1 MARDCLTIMSKEN
14 PSKQSN
20 IWNPVVTCIG
30 VSASKFVEM
39 GAGGASNS
47 KIDRFFTKKRPET
60 LEVEESDSDKDQ
72 LISPL
77 DETEDRTI
85 PVQDESTQE
94 EVVPPEKEEPKV
106 GVAPKKTGFFARRAI
121 PVQDESTQEEVV
133 PPEKEE
139 PKVEEASKKTGF
151 FARRAIQNKQKE
163 PELTASK
170 DEEPSTSGAQE
181 SSSFSVK
188 ELFPDLEKVDQETLG
203 LLPIHLQREV
213 RRAIENHRVVQE
225 TDSESSQSC
234 SWSIC
239 GTCGK
244 KLMEEELEEHKD
256 YHMAL
261 ELQKEF
267 SALPT
272 SVGAAPKLTSGAA
285 SSVKSK
291 SIKRPLKDSK
301 KKASDKDSK
310 KIRTIETFF
319 RNTQ

>member
-1 MARDCLTIMSKEN
+1 MRQT
-14 PSKQSN
+14 
-20 IWNPVVTCIG
+20 
-30 VSASKFVEM
+30 
-39 GAGGASNS
+39 
-47 KIDRFFTKKRPET
+47 
-60 LEVEESDSDKDQ
+60 
-72 LISPL
+72 
-77 DETEDRTI
+77 
-85 PVQDESTQE
+85 
-94 EVVPPEKEEPKV
+94 
-106 GVAPKKTGFFARRAI
+106 
-121 PVQDESTQEEVV
+121 V

-139 PKVEEASKKTGF
+139 PKVEEVSKKTGF

-163 PELTASK
+163 PEPTASK
-170 DEEPSTSGAQE
+170 DEEPSTSGAQQE